1 MTTASSIE
9 EVNEIFFCVMLT
21 ASKLGLF
28 YGASDMLVQT
38 FDRTGIVLLGNE
50 FTDSVATYRDHVEA
64 ARMLDL
70 ADQ

>member
-1 MTTASSIE
+1 
-9 EVNEIFFCVMLT
+9 MLT